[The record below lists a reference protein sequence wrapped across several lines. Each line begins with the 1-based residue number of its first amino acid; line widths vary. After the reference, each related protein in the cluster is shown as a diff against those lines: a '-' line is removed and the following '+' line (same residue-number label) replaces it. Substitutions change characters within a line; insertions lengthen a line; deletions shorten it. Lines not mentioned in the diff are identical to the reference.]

1 MPSEKEFVTMSM
13 LKEML
18 DLQQKSFK
26 ATIEVLVDR
35 LKSEIKEI
43 RKEQEELKL
52 SVKFCSG
59 KYEDSKKSLEK
70 VDTEITSVYAQIKSI
85 NKELNEGFED
95 LEWKNEYLQN
105 QSRRN
110 DIKITGVPEGEEEKT
125 WDDTEAIVKNL
136 ISDKLG
142 IEEEVEIERAHRVG
156 KKQRNFPPRRHD
168 GSASQEHRAPR
179 PIIAK
184 IQSWKTK
191 EHILRVARKKKPR
204 GVVFMGDFSKR
215 TLEGRRSK
223 ILDMIEARRNG
234 KTAFMVMDQLVIF
247 DKPRVTNKSLN
258 DTDDEV
264 TLSDKL
270 RT

>member
-1 MPSEKEFVTMSM
+1 M
-13 LKEML
+13 
-18 DLQQKSFK
+18 
-26 ATIEVLVDR
+26 EVLVDG

-70 VDTEITSVYAQIKSI
+70 VDTEITAVYAQIKSI

-95 LEWKNEYLQN
+95 LEWKNEYLEN

-110 DIKITGVPEGEEEKT
+110 NIKITGVPEGEEEKT

-142 IEEEVEIERAHRVG
+142 IEGEVEIERAHRVG
-156 KKQRNFPPRRHD
+156 KKQRNFPQRRHD
-168 GSASQEHRAPR
+168 GSVSQVHRAPR

-184 IQSWKTK
+184 IRSWKTK

-204 GVVFMGDFSKR
+204 GVVFMVTSRKEHQREDD
-215 TLEGRRSK
+215 RSK
-223 ILDMIEARRNG
+223 IPDMIEVRRNG
-234 KTAFMVMDQLVIF
+234 KTALMVMDQLVIF

>member
-26 ATIEVLVDR
+26 ATIEVLVDG

-70 VDTEITSVYAQIKSI
+70 VDTEITAVYAQIKSI

-95 LEWKNEYLQN
+95 LEWKNEYLEN

-110 DIKITGVPEGEEEKT
+110 NIKITGVPEGEEDAAMMVRPRKSTEHLGPSSRRFDHGKLKNTSSELQEK
-125 WDDTEAIVKNL
+125 
-136 ISDKLG
+136 
-142 IEEEVEIERAHRVG
+142 
-156 KKQRNFPPRRHD
+156 RN
-168 GSASQEHRAPR
+168 Q
-179 PIIAK
+179 
-184 IQSWKTK
+184 
-191 EHILRVARKKKPR
+191 
-204 GVVFMGDFSKR
+204 VV
-215 TLEGRRSK
+215 
-223 ILDMIEARRNG
+223 
-234 KTAFMVMDQLVIF
+234 
-247 DKPRVTNKSLN
+247 
-258 DTDDEV
+258 
-264 TLSDKL
+264 
-270 RT
+270 

>member
-18 DLQQKSFK
+18 DLQQKSLK
-26 ATIEVLVDR
+26 TTIEVLVDG
-35 LKSEIKEI
+35 LESEIKEI

-59 KYEDSKKSLEK
+59 KYEDSKRSLEK
-70 VDTEITSVYAQIKSI
+70 VDTEITAVYAQIKSI
-85 NKELNEGFED
+85 NKDLNEGFED
-95 LEWKNEYLQN
+95 LEWKNEYLEN

-110 DIKITGVPEGEEEKT
+110 NIKITGVPEGEEEKT

-142 IEEEVEIERAHRVG
+142 IEGEIEIERAHRVG
-156 KKQRNFPPRRHD
+156 KKQRNFPQRRHD
-168 GSASQEHRAPR
+168 VSASQEHRAPR

-191 EHILRVARKKKPR
+191 GRLTNRLCNQ
-204 GVVFMGDFSKR
+204 KR
-215 TLEGRRSK
+215 PMDVWGGGGFV
-223 ILDMIEARRNG
+223 LDVSFI
-234 KTAFMVMDQLVIF
+234 
-247 DKPRVTNKSLN
+247 TNKHRFFKHTKLSVILVFPHFPLGKSFYRITPSSFFDYMLN
-258 DTDDEV
+258 NP
-264 TLSDKL
+264 S
-270 RT
+270 

>member
-18 DLQQKSFK
+18 DLQQKSLK
-26 ATIEVLVDR
+26 ATIEVLLDGLR
-35 LKSEIKEI
+35 SEIKEI

-52 SVKFCSG
+52 SVKFCSE

-70 VDTEITSVYAQIKSI
+70 VDTEITAVYAQIKSI

-95 LEWKNEYLQN
+95 LEWKNEYLEN

-110 DIKITGVPEGEEEKT
+110 NIKITGVPEGEEEKT

-142 IEEEVEIERAHRVG
+142 IEGEVEIERAHRVG
-156 KKQRNFPPRRHD
+156 KKQRNFPQRRHD

-184 IQSWKTK
+184 IQSWKTTSSHLTSS
-191 EHILRVARKKKPR
+191 ETSSETHPQSCKKKE
-204 GVVFMGDFSKR
+204 
-215 TLEGRRSK
+215 T
-223 ILDMIEARRNG
+223 
-234 KTAFMVMDQLVIF
+234 
-247 DKPRVTNKSLN
+247 
-258 DTDDEV
+258 
-264 TLSDKL
+264 
-270 RT
+270 

>member
-1 MPSEKEFVTMSM
+1 MPSEKEFVTMPM

-26 ATIEVLVDR
+26 ATIEVLVDG

-70 VDTEITSVYAQIKSI
+70 VDTEITAVYAQIKSI

-95 LEWKNEYLQN
+95 LEWKNEYLEN

-110 DIKITGVPEGEEEKT
+110 NIKITGVPEGEEEKT

-142 IEEEVEIERAHRVG
+142 IEGEVEIERAHRVG
-156 KKQRNFPPRRHD
+156 KKQRNFPNAAMMARPRKSTEHLGPSSRRFYH
-168 GSASQEHRAPR
+168 GKLKNTSSELQE
-179 PIIAK
+179 
-184 IQSWKTK
+184 
-191 EHILRVARKKKPR
+191 
-204 GVVFMGDFSKR
+204 KR
-215 TLEGRRSK
+215 NLE
-223 ILDMIEARRNG
+223 
-234 KTAFMVMDQLVIF
+234 V
-247 DKPRVTNKSLN
+247 
-258 DTDDEV
+258 
-264 TLSDKL
+264 
-270 RT
+270 